1 MYFMFIGFRAYVSS
15 ELKVHYL
22 QTVIFDDVK
31 DNRGD
36 GYSVSTGKYFCP
48 ESGLYNFTVHH
59 MSKDG
64 YLEVGI

>member
-15 ELKVHYL
+15 ELKVH
-22 QTVIFDDVK
+22 
-31 DNRGD
+31 D